1 MTTSTPSPRK
11 SSSSG
16 SSAKTSA
23 SRSKRSAKAP
33 AKPKAQA
40 SSKSQR
46 RTITITVPPIDRVA
60 SGAANAVLLPLAVAR
75 QVIPA
80 KGGLPLYVGLGVLG
94 AADILEW
101 PVAIGIGI
109 GYAVLRRSGTLAP
122 APSPA
127 KSEG

>member
-16 SSAKTSA
+16 SAKTSA

-33 AKPKAQA
+33 AKSKAPA
-40 SSKSQR
+40 SSKGQR

-94 AADILEW
+94 ATDILEW

-127 KSEG
+127 KSQG